1 MKKEIELVEGI
12 GEKME
17 DDKEKLGCGR
27 IYGKRQET
35 PSKIIRKMD
44 DFSTDKKRHPRLKSC
59 LGFNKI
65 TKKASLSKYT
75 KKSSR
80 PAMFTDAKQQKTCQL
95 LPRST
100 S

>member
-1 MKKEIELVEGI
+1 MKKEIGLVEGI

-17 DDKEKLGCGR
+17 EDKEKLGYRR

-35 PSKIIRKMD
+35 PSKLIRKMD
-44 DFSTDKKRHPRLKSC
+44 NFSTDKKRHPRLKSC

-65 TKKASLSKYT
+65 TKKTSLSKYT

-80 PAMFTDAKQQKTCQL
+80 PAMFTDAKQQTISPF

>member
-1 MKKEIELVEGI
+1 
-12 GEKME
+12 ME
-17 DDKEKLGCGR
+17 EDKEKLGCGR
-27 IYGKRQET
+27 IDGKIQETT

-65 TKKASLSKYT
+65 TKKTSLSKYT

-80 PAMFTDAKQQKTCQL
+80 PAMFTDAKQQTTWPF
-95 LPRST
+95 LPRGT